1 MRLEALAAG
10 VSPGRLLFPL
20 LAGFE
25 PSDILATL
33 AAIRWVLSSATRYS
47 VDETVLNNELQ
58 QMGLP
63 KENSD
68 GLSRPYRIHRD
79 RLQAQALED
88 ALRLPRLVS
97 LAWRT
102 DAVLYDSAV
111 GDMRGASQPSSS
123 ATGRAAGAKPVASAP
138 LPVHRLHLGLSH
150 TLSGAYPCFPA
161 AGAAESALL
170 IGHRGAA
177 GGITSSW
184 PPSSVAAEV
193 APLLAAGVR
202 PLFPSLA
209 GRTPSPAPQAQ
220 LELSASHTQLRAL
233 LAELGAARGA
243 LTALASALPPPSL
256 T

>member
-1 MRLEALAAG
+1 
-10 VSPGRLLFPL
+10 
-20 LAGFE
+20 
-25 PSDILATL
+25 
-33 AAIRWVLSSATRYS
+33 
-47 VDETVLNNELQ
+47 
-58 QMGLP
+58 MGLP

-79 RLQAQALED
+79 RLRAQALED

-111 GDMRGASQPSSS
+111 GDMRGALQPGSS
-123 ATGRAAGAKPVASAP
+123 AAARAGGAKPANSAP
-138 LPVHRLHLGLSH
+138 QPVHRLHLGLSH
-150 TLSGAYPCFPA
+150 TLGGAYPCFPA
-161 AGAAESALL
+161 AGAADSALL
-170 IGHRGAA
+170 IGYRGAA
-177 GGITSSW
+177 GGATW

-193 APLLAAGVR
+193 APLFAAGVR

-209 GRTPSPAPQAQ
+209 GRTPSLAPQAQ
-220 LELSASHTQLRAL
+220 LELSASHVQLRAL

-243 LTALASALPPPSL
+243 LAALASALPPPPL